1 MTELIKITTNNGQQ
15 AVSARDLHKFLESKQ
30 DFSTWIKARIEKYG
44 FIENQDYTTFHKI
57 VERSKSNEYALTFD
71 SAKELSMVEGN
82 AKGKQARQY
91 FIECERL
98 AKSAPIK
105 LPNIKELAQMLIASE
120 EDKERLQIVNDL
132 QTLALKE
139 AQPKVKFCDEVLSS
153 NSTYNTN
160 LIAKELGT
168 SAVSLNKIL
177 KDKGVQYF
185 QNGTWVLKSEFQN
198 KEFTKTKTFLYTSA
212 NGESKTSMLTVWT
225 EKGRMFIHS
234 IIKS

>member
-1 MTELIKITTNNGQQ
+1 MTELIKISEQNGSQV
-15 AVSARDLHKFLESKQ
+15 VSARDLHQFLESKQ
-30 DFSTWIKARIEKYG
+30 EFASWIKKRIEKYS
-44 FIENQDYTTFHKI
+44 FIENQDYTTFDKVI
-57 VERSKSNEYALTFD
+57 NRSKSNEYALTLD
-71 SAKELSMVEGN
+71 SAKELAMVEGN

-98 AKSAPIK
+98 AKSPTIK

-139 AQPKVKFCDEVLSS
+139 SQPKVKFCDEVLAST
-153 NSTYNTN
+153 STYNTN

-168 SAVSLNKIL
+168 SAITLNKML
-177 KDKGVQYF
+177 KDKGIQYF

-198 KEFTKTKTFLYTSA
+198 KDFTKTKTFLYTSA
-212 NGESKTSMLTVWT
+212 TGESKTSMQTVWT

-234 IIKS
+234 VLKS